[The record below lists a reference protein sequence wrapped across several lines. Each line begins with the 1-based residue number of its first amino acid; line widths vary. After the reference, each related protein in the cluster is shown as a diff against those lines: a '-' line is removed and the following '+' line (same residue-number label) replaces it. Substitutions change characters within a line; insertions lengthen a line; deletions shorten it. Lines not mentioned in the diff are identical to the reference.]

1 MPADACRENPVSS
14 RIVRKFGAA
23 GHGEIVRISKT
34 PAPSFYFS
42 AIHNA
47 RLGRIL
53 AEKWSVS
60 AVKEN

>member
-1 MPADACRENPVSS
+1 
-14 RIVRKFGAA
+14 VRKICAA
-23 GHGEIVRISKT
+23 GRDEIVRIGMT
-34 PAPSFYFS
+34 PGPSFYFS

>member
-1 MPADACRENPVSS
+1 M
-14 RIVRKFGAA
+14 
-23 GHGEIVRISKT
+23 T
-34 PAPSFYFS
+34 PGPPFYFS

-47 RLGRIL
+47 RRGRIL